1 MTDRK
6 SRKYE
11 MEKILT
17 SPDKGIS
24 GTRGI
29 GGILARLWR
38 QILDDLNVSPN
49 RFEIL
54 LSDFINSAK
63 RGVPEHRISRHFT
76 RGNLRR
82 ELEQP
87 TMTFK
92 VFIKGMKFLK
102 IVRIRIA
109 VELEHGSGRKTLHET
124 SVDLGAAQVATDI
137 LEDDL
142 NKKDPDDA
150 S

>member
-1 MTDRK
+1 MSK
-6 SRKYE
+6 RKYE

-24 GTRGI
+24 ATRGI

-38 QILDDLNVSPN
+38 QILDDLQVKPN
-49 RFEIL
+49 KFELL

-102 IVRIRIA
+102 VVRIRFV
-109 VELEHGSGRKTLHET
+109 VELEHSGGRKTLHET
-124 SVDLGAAQVATDI
+124 AVDLGGGSDAVTDI
-137 LEDDL
+137 FEDEMS
-142 NKKDPDDA
+142 KKDPDA

>member
-1 MTDRK
+1 MSK
-6 SRKYE
+6 RKYE
-11 MEKILT
+11 MDKILT
-17 SPDKGIS
+17 SADKGIS
-24 GTRGI
+24 ATRGI

-38 QILDDLNVSPN
+38 TILDDLQVKPN
-49 RFEIL
+49 RFEML

-102 IVRIRIA
+102 IARIRFA
-109 VELEHGSGRKTLHET
+109 VELEHADGRTTLHQT
-124 SVDLGAAQVATDI
+124 AVDLGGDSDAAAAI
-137 LEDDL
+137 FEDEM
-142 NKKDPDDA
+142 NKKDPDA